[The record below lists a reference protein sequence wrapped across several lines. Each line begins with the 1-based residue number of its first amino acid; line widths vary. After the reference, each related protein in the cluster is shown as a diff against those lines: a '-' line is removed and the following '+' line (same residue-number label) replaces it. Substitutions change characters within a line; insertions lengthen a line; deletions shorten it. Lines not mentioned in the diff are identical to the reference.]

1 MQRRS
6 SGVRGEIPG
15 RSRGDP
21 GQVFRVATSVSSAS
35 RFSSSARDSFSTTLM
50 AYFVRSIRCTALITS
65 ENRPRPSS
73 SPSSYRAA
81 TSSRVTWS
89 GKEELTTR
97 RQVGGGTAAGV
108 AAGWSASAS
117 ADACARS
124 GRSNGGVGGSCV
136 PRRGAARCWAC
147 AQCAQQVSIAAAVR
161 RTSASFPMRRLIC
174 SSLISNST
182 SAVAAGADI
191 SPRLGG
197 RSDGDWLAAAMLRTD
212 RREPAEVAGLES
224 VY

>member
-1 MQRRS
+1 
-6 SGVRGEIPG
+6 
-15 RSRGDP
+15 
-21 GQVFRVATSVSSAS
+21 
-35 RFSSSARDSFSTTLM
+35 
-50 AYFVRSIRCTALITS
+50 
-65 ENRPRPSS
+65 
-73 SPSSYRAA
+73 
-81 TSSRVTWS
+81 
-89 GKEELTTR
+89 
-97 RQVGGGTAAGV
+97 
-108 AAGWSASAS
+108 
-117 ADACARS
+117 
-124 GRSNGGVGGSCV
+124 
-136 PRRGAARCWAC
+136 
-147 AQCAQQVSIAAAVR
+147 VR